1 MFEATWSAPKRN
13 NNSHTPQA
21 NTTIDDDVDI
31 DAGKYDNDET
41 IPF

>member
-1 MFEATWSAPKRN
+1 MFELRGAHQRKIATPTRHKLG
-13 NNSHTPQA
+13 
-21 NTTIDDDVDI
+21 TTIDDEADI